1 MGMRQRML
9 PSSSPSLSLSSSSPS
24 SSSSLGMSRSSS
36 TSSSLFWRNSIGGL
50 KTASASSSSSAAAA
64 ATSSSSSSLS
74 GSSSSL
80 FSLSATRARKRRDH
94 RVRVHIDTDT
104 LQNVLHHVNHVATV
118 ASEPVVLPCHRM
130 RCATAQPVT
139 PGLKTEGVALIGAV
153 MLYLISTPGVL
164 AGMIDMYL
172 VSPIQRYLEP
182 NFRYSVDDLEIGK
195 LIAEGG
201 FGEVYRATLIG
212 KKETRDVIVK
222 RAKEFG
228 RPEVWMNE
236 RMQRTAPSVIAEY
249 ITAFSEDSN
258 PSGSPILLVWNNEGE
273 YTLSRLMA
281 KRDFPINLAPLIFDE
296 KKFAQI
302 KKRNQD
308 DPFQLQL
315 QIYRVLMMQIFDALK
330 ACHGTGI
337 VHRDI
342 KPQNFILSARDKRV
356 KLIDLGAAADL
367 RIGINYVPNEFLLD
381 PRYAPPQQY
390 IMSTRTPKAP
400 PAPLAVFLSP
410 VLWQMNYPDRFDIY
424 SAGVSMLQMVFAP
437 LRSDNALIVFN
448 RRLRKE
454 FDYDLDKWRKQE
466 KGRQYDEGFKILD
479 ANDGAGWDLLRK
491 LLAYEPKDRPTAAE
505 ALNHPFFGASMS
517 PMGALNQA
525 WSTTQKALD
534 NVLESD
540 ILLDYIGGRA
550 RGLDKIFT
558 EVELKEEFQNEDS
571 AYREAEMEVSNTVRW
586 WEGRNKAMERNKM
599 DATETQLIYKEEV
612 REQLKKKVKKP
623 PRRPV

>member
-1 MGMRQRML
+1 MI
-9 PSSSPSLSLSSSSPS
+9 PSCSEGSLQAGISNDLRGSNVVQGTVAPAAKRDLNKFLHGGRRK
-24 SSSSLGMSRSSS
+24 SSLDQC
-36 TSSSLFWRNSIGGL
+36 
-50 KTASASSSSSAAAA
+50 
-64 ATSSSSSSLS
+64 
-74 GSSSSL
+74 
-80 FSLSATRARKRRDH
+80 RAPGNTPAQRGRRTDH
-94 RVRVHIDTDT
+94 RVRVHIDGDSI
-104 LQNVLHHVNHVATV
+104 QNVLHHVNHMATV

-139 PGLKTEGVALIGAV
+139 PGLKTEGIALISAV

-182 NFRYSVDDLEIGK
+182 NFRYSVDDLEMGK

-249 ITAFSEDSN
+249 ITAFSENSDPYGS
-258 PSGSPILLVWNNEGE
+258 SPILLVWNNEGE

-281 KRDFPINLAPLIFDE
+281 KRDFPNNLAPLIFDE
-296 KKFAQI
+296 KKLAQI
-302 KKRNQD
+302 KKRND
-308 DPFQLQL
+308 DNPFQVQL
-315 QIYRVLMMQIFDALK
+315 QIYRVLMTQIFDALK

-342 KPQNFILSARDKRV
+342 KPQNFIVSARDKRV

-454 FDYDLDKWRKQE
+454 FDYDLDKWRAQE
-466 KGRQYDEGFKILD
+466 KGRQYGEGFRILD

-517 PMGALNQA
+517 PMRVVNQA
-525 WSTTQKALD
+525 WSKTQKALD

-558 EVELKEEFQNEDS
+558 EVELKEELQNEDS
-571 AYREAEMEVSNTVRW
+571 TYREPDLEEVSNTVRW

>member
-1 MGMRQRML
+1 
-9 PSSSPSLSLSSSSPS
+9 
-24 SSSSLGMSRSSS
+24 
-36 TSSSLFWRNSIGGL
+36 
-50 KTASASSSSSAAAA
+50 
-64 ATSSSSSSLS
+64 
-74 GSSSSL
+74 
-80 FSLSATRARKRRDH
+80 
-94 RVRVHIDTDT
+94 
-104 LQNVLHHVNHVATV
+104 
-118 ASEPVVLPCHRM
+118 
-130 RCATAQPVT
+130 
-139 PGLKTEGVALIGAV
+139 
-153 MLYLISTPGVL
+153 
-164 AGMIDMYL
+164 
-172 VSPIQRYLEP
+172 
-182 NFRYSVDDLEIGK
+182 
-195 LIAEGG
+195 
-201 FGEVYRATLIG
+201 
-212 KKETRDVIVK
+212 VIVK